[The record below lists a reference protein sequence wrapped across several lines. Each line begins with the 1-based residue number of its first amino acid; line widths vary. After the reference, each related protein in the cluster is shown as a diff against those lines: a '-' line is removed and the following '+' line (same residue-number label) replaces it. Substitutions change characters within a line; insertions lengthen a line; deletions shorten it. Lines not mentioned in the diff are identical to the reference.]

1 VPLDLSAVSS
11 QQLQVRLSSG
21 FMFWEIDAMA
31 IDYSNNTDYT
41 IEKPPLSQ
49 ATDET
54 GKDIRT
60 LLNKEDGQYLEQ
72 PEIGNV
78 ATLEYKAGRH
88 KEDMVYSYVF
98 HTKGYY
104 QHIRNFTGKADVK
117 FLKQFTKPN
126 AFPLYGMERYKQQ
139 HQGNPMLFASN

>member
-1 VPLDLSAVSS
+1 L
-11 QQLQVRLSSG
+11 
-21 FMFWEIDAMA
+21 
-31 IDYSNNTDYT
+31 
-41 IEKPPLSQ
+41 PLSQ
-49 ATDET
+49 AADET
-54 GKDIRT
+54 GKDIMS
-60 LLNKEDGQYLEQ
+60 LLNKEDGQYLSQ

-78 ATLEYKAGRH
+78 ATLEYKAGRQQ
-88 KEDMVYSYVF
+88 EGMAYSYVF

-139 HQGNPMLFASN
+139 HRANPLLFASN